1 MANDTN
7 KTPAPLHAST
17 RLSRAPART
26 DPFCTD
32 TMHCARRNFMKRICA
47 HTAPFYIA
55 LAHGL
60 EIERLRVAR
69 TPTMKKRQAAPLL
82 PALQLPLPLRL
93 LLFIWFQEATSRG
106 LQKPIRT
113 PHSDTWLMRISHA
126 DTIFGKCL
134 IRIRMR
140 KSFGNS
146 FRKMARMRISFGNSF
161 QKIDRNSNMI
171 RISYDPAENL
181 MAQSSRMGW
190 AQSSN
195 RAFLNPNKKSK
206 SETGDAPPG

>member
-1 MANDTN
+1 M
-7 KTPAPLHAST
+7 
-17 RLSRAPART
+17 
-26 DPFCTD
+26 
-32 TMHCARRNFMKRICA
+32 RIQ
-47 HTAPFYIA
+47 FS
-55 LAHGL
+55 GNVSFGS
-60 EIERLRVAR
+60 EIE
-69 TPTMKKRQAAPLL
+69 THSEMP
-82 PALQLPLPLRL
+82 
-93 LLFIWFQEATSRG
+93 FGNI
-106 LQKPIRT
+106 IRAK
-113 PHSDTWLMRISHA
+113 I
-126 DTIFGKCL
+126 
-134 IRIRMR
+134 
-140 KSFGNS
+140 SFGNP